1 MDIYEGLG
9 IPKVINAGGMFT
21 NLGGARLEDEVAAAM
36 AEAGGH
42 HVELERLFDKA
53 GELIARLTKA
63 EAGTVTSGAAAGI
76 ALSVAACVAGDDPRR
91 IRQLPGPCDFD
102 RREVVL
108 QAGHWISFG
117 APVEQMVRL
126 GGGIPIMAGAVN
138 GVSPRDLEAAMTERT
153 AAVLYIQSHH
163 TVQGGMLSLEE
174 CVSAAQERDIPVI
187 VDAAAEEDLEWYI
200 GVRADLVTYSGGKAF
215 GGPTSG
221 LIAGRG
227 DLVRAVRANNRGIGR
242 TMKVGKEQI
251 AGLMAALH
259 SYVDRDEA
267 ASQEREERIN
277 AALMDSLQ
285 SLPHSRVFTETD
297 SAGRAITRVH
307 LHLDEA
313 TLGFTA
319 VDLIEEL
326 RGGQPPVY
334 PRPHRASLGVV
345 MFDPRPLKESEVPQ
359 VISAV
364 HLAYAR
370 RGYPVG

>member
-1 MDIYEGLG
+1 MDIYEGLD
-9 IPKVINAGGMFT
+9 IPKVINAGGMLT

-42 HVELERLFDKA
+42 HVEIERLFDKA

-63 EAGTVTSGAAAGI
+63 EAGTVTTGAAAGI

-91 IRQLPGPCDFD
+91 IAQLPGPCDFD
-102 RREVVL
+102 KREIVL

-117 APVEQMVRL
+117 APVEQMVRV
-126 GGGIPIMAGAVN
+126 GGGIPIMAGVVN
-138 GVSPRDLEAAMTERT
+138 GVSLRDLEATMTERT
-153 AAVLYIQSHH
+153 AAVLYVQSHH
-163 TVQGGMLSLEE
+163 TVHGGMLSLEE
-174 CVSAAQERDIPVI
+174 CVSAAHKHDVPVI

-221 LIAGRG
+221 LIAGRE

-251 AGLMAALH
+251 AGLLTALRI
-259 SYVDRDEA
+259 YVDRDESIA
-267 ASQEREERIN
+267 RDREERIN
-277 AALMDSLQ
+277 AALMASFQ
-285 SLPHSRVFTETD
+285 SLPHSRVFTESD
-297 SAGRAITRVH
+297 SAGREITRVH
-307 LHLDEA
+307 LRLDEA

-319 VDLIEEL
+319 AELMEEL

-334 PRPHRASLGVV
+334 PRPHLASLGVV
-345 MFDPRPLKESEVPQ
+345 MFDPRPLKESEVAQ

-364 HLAYAR
+364 HSAYAR
-370 RGYPVG
+370 RGYPAP